1 MFLRIHK
8 SNWVV
13 QVCFKLAID
22 ANASCYFE
30 EILKYLFIDGGAESN
45 TEHKNLLHNIKQ
57 KNHHKLF

>member
-22 ANASCYFE
+22 GNASCYFE
-30 EILKYLFIDGGAESN
+30 EILKYLFIDGGEL
-45 TEHKNLLHNIKQ
+45 EVQ
-57 KNHHKLF
+57 QG

>member
-22 ANASCYFE
+22 GTCNASCYFE

-45 TEHKNLLHNIKQ
+45 M
-57 KNHHKLF
+57 